1 MEERST
7 GMSWIAV
14 LFVIIV
20 VVALFGGN
28 FGGGWGWNRS
38 GNPYPAQEGGCNRVS
53 NCQVEKQGIVDAAR
67 TQYLIEQQSNNTR
80 TAINASTEAITS

>member
-20 VVALFGGN
+20 IFAIFGGV
-28 FGGGWGWNRS
+28 FRGAG
-38 GNPYPAQEGGCNRVS
+38 P
-53 NCQVEKQGIVDAAR
+53 GIPVR
-67 TQYLIEQQSNNTR
+67 
-80 TAINASTEAITS
+80 

>member
-28 FGGGWGWNRS
+28 FGGGLEYDIDSKLTIGF
-38 GNPYPAQEGGCNRVS
+38 EGKYQLVDDFD
-53 NCQVEKQGIVDAAR
+53 QGVISIGLTYR
-67 TQYLIEQQSNNTR
+67 F
-80 TAINASTEAITS
+80 

>member
-20 VVALFGGN
+20 VVAIFGGN
-28 FGGGWGWNRS
+28 QIG
-38 GNPYPAQEGGCNRVS
+38 
-53 NCQVEKQGIVDAAR
+53 DAALKKVKDAV
-67 TQYLIEQQSNNTR
+67 Q
-80 TAINASTEAITS
+80 ASAVGEEADDGKSA

>member
-28 FGGGWGWNRS
+28 FGGGLEYDIDSKLTIGF
-38 GNPYPAQEGGCNRVS
+38 EGKYQQCFVFH
-53 NCQVEKQGIVDAAR
+53 
-67 TQYLIEQQSNNTR
+67 YLVYLFCFV
-80 TAINASTEAITS
+80 